1 MDESSVEPGLSP
13 QLKSH
18 KTNDRTTKLLYEVFP
33 KHIAEALRQ
42 GRNVEAESRDVVTIF
57 FSDIVGFTEISSTMS
72 PMQVS
77 QMLGS
82 LYEKFDELSQKH
94 DVFKVETIGDAVS
107 LQRKVVVMM
116 RAHREWVISH
126 TFLVPQYMAVTNL
139 IKDQP
144 DHTKRIAA
152 FAVDAIKAANATLLD
167 KSDPDRGHVNIRVGF
182 HSGPVVADVV
192 GTRNPR
198 YCLFGDTVNVAS
210 RMESLS
216 LPNHIHCSERAA
228 QLLKQQDPSRFTHP
242 RGLVEVKGKG
252 RIKTYWVD
260 KAPDRHVSS
269 VANIQQDAEP
279 PAAANLKGDVMR
291 RLVRSRSICW

>member
-1 MDESSVEPGLSP
+1 MDVSTVEPGLSP
-13 QLKSH
+13 QLKSR
-18 KTNDRTTKLLYEVFP
+18 KTAAELLFEVFP
-33 KHIAEALRQ
+33 QHVAEALRQ
-42 GRNVEAESRDVVTIF
+42 GRKVEAESRDVVTIF

-107 LQRKVVVMM
+107 LQLSVVVMM
-116 RAHREWVISH
+116 RARREWVILH

-144 DHTKRIAA
+144 DHAKRIAA
-152 FAVDAIKAANATLLD
+152 FAVDAIKAANKTLLD
-167 KSDPDRGHVNIRVGF
+167 KSNPDRGHVNIRVGF

-198 YCLFGDTVNVAS
+198 YCLFGDAVNVAS

-228 QLLKQQDPSRFTHP
+228 QLLKQQDPSRYMHP

-260 KAPDRHVSS
+260 KVPDRHVSS
-269 VANIQQDAEP
+269 VANSSQQDADP
-279 PAAANLKGDVMR
+279 LAADNLMGDVMN
-291 RLVRSRSICW
+291 RLVRSRSIRW